1 MGGRRGIVA
10 NGVRGA
16 ATGPAGAPRKQCPHL
31 EVTPTMRR
39 MLPPLFEPFNTL
51 ATTFSQAVLDRVTL
65 FLNHVL
71 ASEPAATARLAPHA
85 GRSLALVWRQWPPFL
100 PPPPALAWQVSPAG
114 LLERATVPAEQAT
127 LRVSLDA
134 GDLPRWWAAVQA
146 GGTPPMDI
154 QGDAAFA
161 ADVNWLVANVRW
173 DMEDDLARVIGDAPA
188 REIARWGR
196 SLAATLRGF
205 AGGPGAGR

>member
-1 MGGRRGIVA
+1 M
-10 NGVRGA
+10 
-16 ATGPAGAPRKQCPHL
+16 P
-31 EVTPTMRR
+31 R

-51 ATTFSQAVLDRVTL
+51 ATTFSQAVLDRMTL

-71 ASEPAATARLAPHA
+71 SSEPAATARLVPHA

-100 PPPPALAWQVSPAG
+100 PPPPALAWQVTPAG
-114 LLERATVPAEQAT
+114 LLERVTLPAEQAT
-127 LRVSLDA
+127 LLVSLDA

-146 GGTPPMDI
+146 GGTPPMDV

-161 ADVNWLVANVRW
+161 ADVNWLIANVRW
-173 DMEDDLARVIGDAPA
+173 DVEDDLARVIGDAPA
-188 REIARWGR
+188 REIVRWGR
-196 SLAATLRGF
+196 SLSAALRGF